1 MHIDVVTVIAL
12 VLSVL
17 LLAYL
22 AVTLLYPEKF

>member
-1 MHIDVVTVIAL
+1 MQIEITTAVAL

-22 AVTLLYPEKF
+22 ALTLLFPEKF